1 VDDTDV
7 DSGTQALMG
16 NSSSSSSSSSS
27 SKSNIN
33 NNNNICCSSSK
44 GSMHSSGTINMIKGV
59 PLQTL
64 DLSYIEFITIAPA
77 DGDTETERERER
89 ERENL
94 ELGMESGK
102 ARHTGD
108 SISGSSSRMSGPGS
122 CGTAPLLQCTNLTG
136 ERVGL
141 IA

>member
-7 DSGTQALMG
+7 DSDTQALMG
-16 NSSSSSSSSSS
+16 SSSSSSSSS

-33 NNNNICCSSSK
+33 NNNNICSSSSK
-44 GSMHSSGTINMIKGV
+44 GSMHSSGTINMTKGV

-89 ERENL
+89 ERGNL

-108 SISGSSSRMSGPGS
+108 SSSGSSSRMSGPGS

-141 IA
+141 IV